1 VLVLVVCAV
10 LVVVVIMLVIM
21 FVPLRRLPRLPLSI
35 LRVLV
40 EDVCTTSVRDLLAS
54 TKMSSRPRLLK

>member
-1 VLVLVVCAV
+1 VVVVLVVLVLAYL
-10 LVVVVIMLVIM
+10 LV
-21 FVPLRRLPRLPLSI
+21 RRLPRLLRSI

-40 EDVCTTSVRDLLAS
+40 EDACTTSVRDLLAS